1 MMTSSAH
8 RIGAFACAVTAL
20 GLAVASFA
28 MFVTSYPG
36 QAADDAAM
44 KAWAARW
51 GNEVPT
57 TGWLGTHQ
65 LILLVVIGVVIGAA
79 CAWRRSTRLAAHAA
93 AVILGAV
100 LTAVFVKHGLDR
112 PSFGVGTANNSFPS
126 NTVAAF
132 VAAGIALVVV
142 LPNRF
147 RTVAAVGATVGSVA
161 VSAAVVALQWHRPS
175 DVIGGWL
182 IAIAA
187 AAAAECLVPVR
198 GRRVAVHQ
206 TNPGTRLHTVRS

>member
-1 MMTSSAH
+1 MTNSAH
-8 RIGAFACAVTAL
+8 RIGAFTCAVIAF

-28 MFVTSYPG
+28 MFVASYPG

-51 GNEVPT
+51 GNDVPT
-57 TGWLGTHQ
+57 TGWLGAHQ
-65 LILLVVIGVVIGAA
+65 LILLAVIGVVIGAA
-79 CAWRRSTRLAAHAA
+79 CVWRRSTRLAVHAA

-100 LTAVFVKHGLDR
+100 AAAVFLKHGLDR

-132 VAAGIALVVV
+132 VAAGMALVVV
-142 LPNRF
+142 VPQRV
-147 RTVAAVGATVGSVA
+147 RTVVAVGSSVGAVV

-198 GRRVAVHQ
+198 GRRVAAHQ
-206 TNPGTRLHTVRS
+206 TNPGTRLHTVQS